1 MIPHACKAVGT
12 NAFDGASRLEY
23 MIMPAESFIDPEAF
37 SGPDAAIVMRS

>member
-1 MIPHACKAVGT
+1 MIPHACEALGA

-37 SGPDAAIVMRS
+37 SGPDAVIVMRS